1 LLAVLGYNA
10 MMTDVKQM
18 GGRVIDI
25 TARLAERRTVAPAAE
40 RPRLFAAPAP
50 HTRRQ
55 GEHVLGERPDGT
67 IDLAT
72 WRATWREVF
81 KAEFEMCG
89 ESEGSLRF
97 FHDTRSNSLEF
108 FALDEAARGTRHV
121 LSPAEAMRLVVALNA
136 AYGFEP
142 KGPSGSP
149 GSTWDDG
156 RGPSAA

>member
-1 LLAVLGYNA
+1 
-10 MMTDVKQM
+10 MTDDDRKRH

-25 TARLAERRTVAPAAE
+25 TARLAERRAVAPAVE
-40 RPRLFAAPAP
+40 HPRLLTAPAP
-50 HTRRQ
+50 RAHRQ

-72 WRATWREVF
+72 WRATWHEVF

-97 FHDTRSNSLEF
+97 FHDKRSNSLEF
-108 FALDEAARGTRHV
+108 FALDETARGTRHV
-121 LSPAEAMRLVVALNA
+121 LSPADAMRLVVALNA

-142 KGPSGSP
+142 KGPSNSP

-156 RGPSAA
+156 HGPSAA